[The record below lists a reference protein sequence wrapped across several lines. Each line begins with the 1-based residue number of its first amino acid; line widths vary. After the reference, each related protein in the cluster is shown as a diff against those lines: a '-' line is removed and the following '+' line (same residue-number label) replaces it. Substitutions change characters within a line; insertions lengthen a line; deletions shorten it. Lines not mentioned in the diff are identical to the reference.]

1 MQVYV
6 GIYNYIYKKI
16 RFMKKLITLC
26 LIIIPLSLVAQN
38 KKIEKISF
46 EVSGNCEMCKNR
58 IEKAALSVKG
68 VKTATWDIPSNL
80 ISVIFDA
87 NKIPLEKVQGAIA
100 SAGHDTP
107 LSKASDET
115 YNELPLCCLY
125 ERKIQ

>member
-1 MQVYV
+1 
-6 GIYNYIYKKI
+6 
-16 RFMKKLITLC
+16 
-26 LIIIPLSLVAQN
+26 
-38 KKIEKISF
+38 
-46 EVSGNCEMCKNR
+46 MCKNR

-115 YNELPLCCLY
+115 YNALPLCCLY